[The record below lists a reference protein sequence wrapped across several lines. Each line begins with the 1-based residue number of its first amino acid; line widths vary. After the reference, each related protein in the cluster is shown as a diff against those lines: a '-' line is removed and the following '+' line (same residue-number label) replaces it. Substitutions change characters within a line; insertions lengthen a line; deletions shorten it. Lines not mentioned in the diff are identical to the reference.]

1 MNNDLLLIQEIKIRK
16 KEALH
21 QLYNRY
27 ESLLYRLV
35 YSAVKD
41 PHACESILTELFK
54 EIWHSPDLLVKER
67 TLSSFFVQ
75 AMCKKYKK
83 AQPELREDFVVNHF
97 FAIHT
102 MNTNPY
108 D

>member
-1 MNNDLLLIQEIKIRK
+1 MNNDLLLIQEIKNRK

-27 ESLLYRLV
+27 ETLLYRLV

-67 TLSSFFVQ
+67 TLSLSLCNQCVKNI
-75 AMCKKYKK
+75 KKHSQNSEK
-83 AQPELREDFVVNHF
+83 
-97 FAIHT
+97 ISS
-102 MNTNPY
+102 
-108 D
+108 

>member
-27 ESLLYRLV
+27 ELLLYRLI

-67 TLSSFFVQ
+67 TLSLSL
-75 AMCKKYKK
+75 CKQCAKNIKK
-83 AQPELREDFVVNHF
+83 HSQNSER
-97 FAIHT
+97 ISS
-102 MNTNPY
+102 
-108 D
+108 

>member
-1 MNNDLLLIQEIKIRK
+1 MNNDLLLIQEIKTRK

-67 TLSSFFVQ
+67 TLSLSLCKQ
-75 AMCKKYKK
+75 CIKNIKKYS
-83 AQPELREDFVVNHF
+83 QNSER
-97 FAIHT
+97 ISS
-102 MNTNPY
+102 
-108 D
+108 

>member
-1 MNNDLLLIQEIKIRK
+1 MNNDLLLIQEIKTRK

-67 TLSSFFVQ
+67 TLSLSL
-75 AMCKKYKK
+75 CKQCVKNIKK
-83 AQPELREDFVVNHF
+83 HSPNSER
-97 FAIHT
+97 ISS
-102 MNTNPY
+102 
-108 D
+108 

>member
-35 YSAVKD
+35 YSAVKRST
-41 PHACESILTELFK
+41 C
-54 EIWHSPDLLVKER
+54 
-67 TLSSFFVQ
+67 
-75 AMCKKYKK
+75 
-83 AQPELREDFVVNHF
+83 LRKHLNR
-97 FAIHT
+97 AIQR
-102 MNTNPY
+102 NLAFP
-108 D
+108 

>member
-27 ESLLYRLV
+27 ELLLYRLV

-67 TLSSFFVQ
+67 TLSLSL
-75 AMCKKYKK
+75 CKQCVKNIKK
-83 AQPELREDFVVNHF
+83 HIQNSER
-97 FAIHT
+97 ISS
-102 MNTNPY
+102 
-108 D
+108 

>member
-41 PHACESILTELFK
+41 PHPCESILTELFK

-67 TLSSFFVQ
+67 TLSLSLYKQCVKNI
-75 AMCKKYKK
+75 KKHS
-83 AQPELREDFVVNHF
+83 QNSER
-97 FAIHT
+97 ISS
-102 MNTNPY
+102 
-108 D
+108 

>member
-1 MNNDLLLIQEIKIRK
+1 MNDDLLLIQEIKIRK

-21 QLYNRY
+21 QLYNQY

-67 TLSSFFVQ
+67 TLSLSL
-75 AMCKKYKK
+75 CKQCVKNIKK
-83 AQPELREDFVVNHF
+83 HSQNSER
-97 FAIHT
+97 ISS
-102 MNTNPY
+102 
-108 D
+108 

>member
-1 MNNDLLLIQEIKIRK
+1 MNNDLLLIQEIKTRK

-67 TLSSFFVQ
+67 TLSLSL
-75 AMCKKYKK
+75 CKQCIKNIKK
-83 AQPELREDFVVNHF
+83 CSQNSER
-97 FAIHT
+97 ISS
-102 MNTNPY
+102 
-108 D
+108 